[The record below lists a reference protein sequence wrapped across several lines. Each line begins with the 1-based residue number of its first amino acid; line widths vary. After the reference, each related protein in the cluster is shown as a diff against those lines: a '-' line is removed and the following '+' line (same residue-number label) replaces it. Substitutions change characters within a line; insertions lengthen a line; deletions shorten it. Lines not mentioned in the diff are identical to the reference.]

1 MGTPS
6 NTTKYRHKG
15 TEKTHKSI
23 LYKGFILYVMIHG
36 IYLRIEQSAST
47 SKRIVMSSISTTISG
62 GGAPAG

>member
-36 IYLRIEQSAST
+36 IYLRIEQAESNHRHADFQ
-47 SKRIVMSSISTTISG
+47 KERLIFLFN
-62 GGAPAG
+62 

>member
-36 IYLRIEQSAST
+36 IYLRIEQAESNHRHADFQSAT
-47 SKRIVMSSISTTISG
+47 
-62 GGAPAG
+62 

>member
-36 IYLRIEQSAST
+36 IYLSLNQ
-47 SKRIVMSSISTTISG
+47 
-62 GGAPAG
+62 AGMDWLLNQRLLA